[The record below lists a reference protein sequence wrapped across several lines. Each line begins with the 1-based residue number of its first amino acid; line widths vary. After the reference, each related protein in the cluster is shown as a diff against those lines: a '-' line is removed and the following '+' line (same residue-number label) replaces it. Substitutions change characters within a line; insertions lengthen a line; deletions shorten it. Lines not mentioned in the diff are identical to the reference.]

1 MTNSLQIIHFGH
13 SCVLVETGSA
23 RLLFD
28 PGTFSHGFE
37 DLRDLDALLITHQ
50 HFDHLDVDR
59 LPALVQAN
67 PQATLVVDPGSAEEE
82 IAKLSLTATVANVGD
97 TIELNGAVVH
107 AVNGEHAV
115 IHPEFPVPPNI
126 GYIVDGFYHP
136 GASHFVPD
144 HTIDVLGLPAAAPW
158 MKVGEA
164 AEFLR
169 AVAPRVAVPIHD
181 ATLSEIG
188 KQGTIAWYQRLAPSG
203 SEVRALTPLEPTEV

>member
-1 MTNSLQIIHFGH
+1 M
-13 SCVLVETGSA
+13 LVETGAA

-37 DLRDLDALLITHQ
+37 DLTDLDAILITHQ

-82 IAKLSLTATVANVGD
+82 IAKLSLAATVARVGD
-97 TIELNGAVVH
+97 TIELNGATVH
-107 AVNGEHAV
+107 AVNGDHAV
-115 IHPEFPVPPNI
+115 IHPEYPVPPNI
-126 GYIVDGFYHP
+126 GYVVDGGAFYHP
-136 GASHFVPD
+136 GDSHFVPEQK
-144 HTIDVLGLPAAAPW
+144 IDVLGLPAAAPW

-181 ATLSEIG
+181 ATLSEVG
-188 KQGTIAWYQRLAPSG
+188 KRGTIAWYTRLAPEPT
-203 SEVRALTPLEPTEV
+203 EVRALTLLEPMEV

>member
-1 MTNSLQIIHFGH
+1 M
-13 SCVLVETGSA
+13 LVETGSA

-37 DLRDLDALLITHQ
+37 ELTDLDAILITHQ

-59 LPALVQAN
+59 LPALVEAN

-82 IAKLSLTATVANVGD
+82 ITKLALTATVARVGD

-107 AVNGEHAV
+107 AVGGDHAV
-115 IHPEFPVPPNI
+115 IHPDYPVPPNV
-126 GYIVDGFYHP
+126 GYVVDGGAFYHP
-136 GASHFVPD
+136 GDSHFVPE
-144 HTIDVLGLPAAAPW
+144 HKIGVLGLPAAAPW
-158 MKVGEA
+158 MKTGEGG
-164 AEFLR
+164 EFLR

-188 KQGTIAWYQRLAPSG
+188 KQGTIAWYTRLAPEN
-203 SEVRALTPLEPTEV
+203 SEVRALTLLEPVEV